1 MTTESTDQPLQSA
14 GPLFTDPNAPYRS
27 ASNDPS
33 SSHGVVARSAAAVN
47 MNQVPPNGYCYSTDN
62 NQIVASECDKT
73 YHCPN
78 STTVVSL
85 TNNIVSSPVAFVS
98 SVTVPVGWRRIH
110 SKGIII
116 YIR

>member
-1 MTTESTDQPLQSA
+1 MMTESTDQPLQSA
-14 GPLFTDPNAPYRS
+14 GPLFTDPNALYRS
-27 ASNDPS
+27 ATNDPS
-33 SSHGVVARSAAAVN
+33 SSHGVVALSAAAIN
-47 MNQVPPNGYCYSTDN
+47 MNQDQNSYCYSTDIN
-62 NQIVASECDKT
+62 KIVTSECDKT

-78 STTVVSL
+78 STAVVTL

-98 SVTVPVGWRRIH
+98 SITVPAGWRRIH

>member
-14 GPLFTDPNAPYRS
+14 GPLFIDPNAPYRS

-33 SSHGVVARSAAAVN
+33 GSYGVVARSAAAVN
-47 MNQVPPNGYCYSTDN
+47 MNQVPNGYSYSTDN
-62 NQIVASECDKT
+62 NQIVTSEFDKT

-78 STTVVSL
+78 STAVVTL

-98 SVTVPVGWRRIH
+98 SITVPAGWRRIH